1 MQFLFLFTFLI
12 LFFQILSQNYSI
24 DNIQLNWIDNDDSI
38 NITLTN
44 VNISANNWFAFGLS
58 NDQQMV
64 IYFQKL
70 KLYLKVSWPRNLH
83 IFLIITTKP

>member
-38 NITLTN
+38 NITLTH

>member
-83 IFLIITTKP
+83 IFLFITTKP

>member
-64 IYFQKL
+64 IYFQN
-70 KLYLKVSWPRNLH
+70 Y
-83 IFLIITTKP
+83 T

>member
-24 DNIQLNWIDNDDSI
+24 DNIHLNWIDNDDSI

-64 IYFQKL
+64 IYFQN
-70 KLYLKVSWPRNLH
+70 Y
-83 IFLIITTKP
+83 T